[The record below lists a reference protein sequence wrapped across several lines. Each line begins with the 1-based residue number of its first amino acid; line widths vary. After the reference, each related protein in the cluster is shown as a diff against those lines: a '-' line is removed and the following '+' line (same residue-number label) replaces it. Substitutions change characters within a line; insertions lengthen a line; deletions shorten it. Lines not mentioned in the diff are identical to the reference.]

1 MAVKLFFMCSREKRC
16 RVCKSAARMT
26 RGKPFFCMG
35 GEKWL
40 DERQTY
46 ERLLCRRM
54 ANKVRR
60 FIGNYCSQK
69 FSIYRNAGFSSLV
82 DFVGGKPPRLPLS
95 GNSAS
100 EARNRKQVAPL
111 DCLKFFP
118 KYSENQKWAAPL
130 DLQKFLPKY
139 SENQK
144 WAAPLDLQKFLP
156 GYSENQKCATHKY
169 AAPLIRRR
177 SATPS
182 RRGCLWAATRREK
195 PPPRGKGISKAVI
208 KISNGLKQ
216 SVMKRAMPA

>member
-16 RVCKSAARMT
+16 RVCKSAARDDK
-26 RGKPFFCMG
+26 GQAIFLYG
-35 GEKWL
+35 GGKWL

-82 DFVGGKPPRLPLS
+82 NFVGGKPPRLPLS

-111 DCLKFFP
+111 D
-118 KYSENQKWAAPL
+118 
-130 DLQKFLPKY
+130 LQKFLSKY
-139 SENQK
+139 SE
-144 WAAPLDLQKFLP
+144 D
-156 GYSENQKCATHKY
+156 QKCATHKY
-169 AAPLIRRR
+169 VAPLITALR
-177 SATPS
+177 AELPPE
-182 RRGCLWAATRREK
+182 GK
-195 PPPRGKGISKAVI
+195 P
-208 KISNGLKQ
+208 
-216 SVMKRAMPA
+216 MK